1 MQENASK
8 SKPGH
13 MKNYVKRE
21 LKLLKTS
28 TKGMKGLNFTRKRE
42 LKRDEILLRK
52 SSTLSRFFSAH

>member
-28 TKGMKGLNFTRKRE
+28 TKGMKELNFRRKRG
-42 LKRDEILLRK
+42 LKRDEISLIK
-52 SSTLSRFFSAH
+52 SPTLNRIFSAH

>member
-8 SKPGH
+8 SKPSH
-13 MKNYVKRE
+13 MENYVKRE

-28 TKGMKGLNFTRKRE
+28 TNGMKELNFTRKRE

-52 SSTLSRFFSAH
+52 SPTLNRFFSTH

>member
-13 MKNYVKRE
+13 MENYVKRE

-28 TKGMKGLNFTRKRE
+28 TNGMKELNFTRKRE

-52 SSTLSRFFSAH
+52 LPTLNQYFSTH